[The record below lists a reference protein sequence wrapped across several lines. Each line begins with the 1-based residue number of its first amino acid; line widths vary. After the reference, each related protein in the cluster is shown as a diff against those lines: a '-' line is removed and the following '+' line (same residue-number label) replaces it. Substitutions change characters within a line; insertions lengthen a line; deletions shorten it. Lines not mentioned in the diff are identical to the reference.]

1 MFFYSFFVFII
12 LQRLCELVIA
22 KRNEA
27 WMKKQGAYEAGQS
40 HYKWMVSMHAA
51 FFAALFTEVYVLSG
65 GMYHFSFLLFSF
77 FVLVQLA
84 RVWAISSLGKYW
96 NTKIIVLPNAKVVLR
111 GPYRFMK
118 HPNYTVVAAEL
129 VLVPLMFQAYWTL
142 AIFSVFNLCILA
154 VRIPLEEQAL
164 TNETNYG
171 EVMQNTGRFFPA
183 KKSQN

>member
-1 MFFYSFFVFII
+1 MD
-12 LQRLCELVIA
+12 E
-22 KRNEA
+22 EA
-27 WMKKQGAYEAGQS
+27 GAYEAGQS

-51 FFAALFTEVYVLSG
+51 FLLLFYGSVRVKRWNILL
-65 GMYHFSFLLFSF
+65 FFLLFSF

-84 RVWAISSLGKYW
+84 RIWAISSLGKYW

-111 GPYRFMK
+111 GPYRFIK

-171 EVMQNTGRFFPA
+171 EVMQNRGRFFPV
-183 KKSQN
+183 KNLKTN